1 MKAYEGTR
9 IKNNVI
15 IQFKVNSKQIEI
27 IDNKKNALG
36 YNTRSAMIRDLL
48 LRSDLATHQKLNEII
63 TLIKEVKNGQKVLV
77 RQTAL

>member
-1 MKAYEGTR
+1 MKRSEGVCTKATL
-9 IKNNVI
+9 IV
-15 IQFKVNSKQIEI
+15 QFRVTPKQAETIE
-27 IDNKKNALG
+27 NKKEALG
-36 YNTRSAMIRDLL
+36 YPTRSAMIKDML

>member
-36 YNTRSAMIRDLL
+36 YNARSAMIRDLL

>member
-48 LRSDLATHQKLNEII
+48 LRSDLATYQKLNEII